1 MMLKMKHTPH
11 LVLGTMLI
19 WYLLIQLLFSV
30 YRATELVS
38 QRAGGN
44 ISVTVETLHSVLLFL
59 PFLII
64 IIIIMKRGTGTIFIN
79 EMRDM
84 NRRYYC
90 GYLFY
95 IFVILFLLFN
105 FMEGVLY
112 MEGRWIGPAIWLDRS
127 MTSYVVLELCHLI
140 FAEFSSVL
148 YLAVAPLLCQAM
160 KAEKGYQLCGSLS

>member
-1 MMLKMKHTPH
+1 MMLRVKHNSA
-11 LVLGTMLI
+11 LLFGVMLI

-30 YRATELVS
+30 YRATEFVS
-38 QRAGGN
+38 QRTGGG
-44 ISVTVETLHSVLLFL
+44 ISFTAETLHSVLLFL

-64 IIIIMKRGTGTIFIN
+64 IIIVMKRGTGQLFIAA
-79 EMRDM
+79 MHDM
-84 NRRYYC
+84 IRRYRY

-95 IFVILFLLFN
+95 VLILLFLHFN

-127 MTSYVVLELCHLI
+127 TMSCVVLELCHLI

-148 YLAVAPLLCQAM
+148 YLAAAPLLCQTI
-160 KAEKGYQLCGSLS
+160 KIEKGYQLCGGLS